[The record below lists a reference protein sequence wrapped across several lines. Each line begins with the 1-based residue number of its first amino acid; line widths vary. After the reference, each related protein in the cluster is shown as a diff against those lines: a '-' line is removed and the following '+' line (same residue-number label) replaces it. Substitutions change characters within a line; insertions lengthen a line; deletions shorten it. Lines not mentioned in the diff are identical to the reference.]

1 MPHYADI
8 ESVVQ
13 ALDQAASP
21 VDAVQV
27 VLRWLG
33 DQHGPAAIRLL
44 NDAEI
49 ITGPHQVI
57 DNEVLDWLRQPANW
71 RDWLANNFSD
81 RLLPVCL
88 PAGFP
93 PPLSPVVLGRR
104 RNLRAI
110 AGCRALGRS
119 SGDAQ
124 SPR

>member
-71 RDWLANNFSD
+71 RDWHTARWLPAVYRSRARPARCARRPIG
-81 RLLPVCL
+81 RLLL
-88 PAGFP
+88 
-93 PPLSPVVLGRR
+93 L
-104 RNLRAI
+104 
-110 AGCRALGRS
+110 
-119 SGDAQ
+119 
-124 SPR
+124 